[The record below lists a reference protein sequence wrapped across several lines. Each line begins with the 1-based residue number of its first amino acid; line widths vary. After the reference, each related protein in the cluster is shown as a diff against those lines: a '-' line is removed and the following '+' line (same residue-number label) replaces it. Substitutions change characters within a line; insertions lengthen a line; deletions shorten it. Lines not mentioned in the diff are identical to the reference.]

1 MHPEFMRQEETFL
14 SKKDGSWPS
23 SIRQQEFHLMA
34 LKHQTT
40 GIFIVLH
47 GPFKFDYISLYI
59 SGIELL
65 KLCQQY
71 LGIS

>member
-1 MHPEFMRQEETFL
+1 
-14 SKKDGSWPS
+14 
-23 SIRQQEFHLMA
+23 MA